1 MVTLLDLCVS
11 SLRRGH
17 ANLLCIVPI
26 LTDDPRRESNG
37 RQRGNVQV
45 PRITV
50 RDSGVAA
57 VVVRSWVVAAVTG
70 QIMRASSGGG
80 HSNGCGVSS
89 TRSSCWRSGGDCR
102 SSTSTGTSTSTSST
116 SIAKCNLK
124 FSVEMR
130 RCQLGVKGFA
140 GCCGF

>member
-17 ANLLCIVPI
+17 ANLLYIVPI

-37 RQRGNVQV
+37 RQRGKVQV
-45 PRITV
+45 RRITV

-89 TRSSCWRSGGDCR
+89 TRSSCWRSGGVC
-102 SSTSTGTSTSTSST
+102 SSSSSSSSSSST
-116 SIAKCNLK
+116 SIAKWNLK

-130 RCQLGVKGFA
+130 RCQLGILGFA
-140 GCCGF
+140 GFCGF